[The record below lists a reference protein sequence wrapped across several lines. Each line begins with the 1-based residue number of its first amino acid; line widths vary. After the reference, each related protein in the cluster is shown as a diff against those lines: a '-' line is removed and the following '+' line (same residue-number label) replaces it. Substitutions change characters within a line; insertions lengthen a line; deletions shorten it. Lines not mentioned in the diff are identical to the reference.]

1 MGMVLF
7 DKVKDC
13 MAWNGTDQAH
23 IFQLR
28 DWLDADIDGMIEGFG
43 EQLAHAKGKQSLMAN
58 ARFVRRLHAMLHEW
72 LAGLLNGAFDE
83 EYAEERRSFGEQ
95 LVGLDLNFGDIIL
108 LASMARKE
116 FSEIALE
123 RLDEQPDLFASVMQ
137 AFDKALN
144 LDLTL
149 VYDGYLHVHD
159 AEMERK
165 LLDRFLTITG
175 FSRTLYE
182 NLEEAHEWNEDRKM
196 LA

>member
-7 DKVKDC
+7 DEVKDC
-13 MAWNGTDQAH
+13 MAWNGMDQAH

-43 EQLAHAKGKQSLMAN
+43 EQLAQAKGKQSLMTN
-58 ARFVRRLHAMLHEW
+58 ARFVRRLHDMLHEW

-123 RLDEQPDLFASVMQ
+123 RLEEQPDLFASIMQ
-137 AFDKALN
+137 ALDKALN

-182 NLEEAHEWNEDRKM
+182 NLAEAHEWNEERKM